1 MNVDKQTK
9 LVQDKQAKL
18 VKALQL
24 MNESLSTSQTKF
36 VKLFPTLLELSQNY
50 NAESFVPQIEDIAA
64 LRTPTAL
71 SVKISSM

>member
-1 MNVDKQTK
+1 MNIDKQTK

-24 MNESLSTSQTKF
+24 MNESLSTSQTRF

-50 NAESFVPQIEDIAA
+50 NAETFLP
-64 LRTPTAL
+64 
-71 SVKISSM
+71 